1 MVSIQIEGMKSHC
14 QFIENSHRNKFKYRL
29 ESLFSRNLFPTFK
42 YTKLAAVKR
51 GHTFTLKCTLKAI
64 YNLNP
69 RKPRPSPQTIHHNG
83 GHSHFS
89 QVTAHPQNGCHFVL
103 YYSRYGSEALNWGHK
118 LGTTQ
123 IFVGIKNAFGIFDF
137 ILNSS
142 ALSVCFIDNVS
153 LSLFFVPLDAKS
165 DSRELGK
172 RKVFPQKNVF
182 LCICNAICVIW
193 TQHLPKHKGRPV
205 FASFTTDTCIRTFSV
220 HEFSV

>member
-1 MVSIQIEGMKSHC
+1 MKSHC

-89 QVTAHPQNGCHFVL
+89 QVTAHPQTV
-103 YYSRYGSEALNWGHK
+103 A
-118 LGTTQ
+118 
-123 IFVGIKNAFGIFDF
+123 I
-137 ILNSS
+137 
-142 ALSVCFIDNVS
+142 
-153 LSLFFVPLDAKS
+153 LFFIIQDTGRRRLTGATNWVLPRYLLALKMPLVYSILYWTQVRFQCVLLITSACHVFFS
-165 DSRELGK
+165 SSRST
-172 RKVFPQKNVF
+172 RKVTAVN
-182 LCICNAICVIW
+182 
-193 TQHLPKHKGRPV
+193 
-205 FASFTTDTCIRTFSV
+205 
-220 HEFSV
+220 